1 MGPARPHLK
10 PQKKMIV
17 LDPEAEMRQ
26 AIMDVS
32 LLKLIYSILR
42 SFGPISICTQCETT
56 ILFFFQN

>member
-17 LDPEAEMRQ
+17 LDPEAELRQ

-32 LLKLIYSILR
+32 
-42 SFGPISICTQCETT
+42 
-56 ILFFFQN
+56 